1 MAAMD
6 LEEHTLE
13 SAGERC
19 EECGAR
25 LTEREIQLAMENG
38 GPSLCSLHLAEV
50 VPLAEED
57 DAAAEGEST

>member
-1 MAAMD
+1 MD

-25 LTEREIQLAMENG
+25 LTERELQLALERG
-38 GPSLCSLHLAEV
+38 GPTLCSIHAAEI
-50 VPLAEED
+50 VPLED
-57 DAAAEGEST
+57 SDASDAPGDAA

>member
-1 MAAMD
+1 MD

-25 LTEREIQLAMENG
+25 LTPREIELAMESG
-38 GPSLCSLHLAEV
+38 GPSLCSLHLADV
-50 VPLAEED
+50 VPLGEE
-57 DAAAEGEST
+57 DAAAEDET

>member
-1 MAAMD
+1 MD

-25 LTEREIQLAMENG
+25 LTAREIELAMENG
-38 GPSLCSLHLAEV
+38 GPSLCSLHLADV

-57 DAAAEGEST
+57 DVEDEP